1 MNNLKQAMWAAT
13 LVLVASPASADLN
26 AALQDMYVVTGNEP
40 TIYQSQRR
48 LGIDAGYLRVRA
60 PVNTFNVVNF
70 SPPRFDVG
78 CGGLDLYG
86 GSFSFINAEQFRQLL
101 RQIGANALGYAFK
114 LALSSICADCEAQLT
129 QLMNDIAEK
138 TQMQMDSCKWAQGLV
153 EDSAKALG
161 FKFEQEHSLEEAAQ
175 GTFGDTWEAI
185 QSMFEDPGTDKSGL
199 EADGADSTNPEVGN
213 LTWNA
218 LTLTNTAA
226 RFNFVPGNINHN
238 ELLLNIA
245 GSFNLRAPKTTEV
258 EQGDVKDFQSQR
270 LTYEEFKGGKDQDAV
285 TGNDAFPL
293 VRCQDQLEC
302 IDLVI
307 VPAWDFEGVS
317 QWVRT
322 RLQESADHMKSPATI
337 ANNHTVLQQ
346 QFLGSL
352 PYTVMR
358 HMMVM
363 QGDGAALDGYVQLMT
378 EPITRIYASHLAS
391 QIVKAIRLAYEDS
404 DTPDMPNNVKE
415 NLAIFEQAALE
426 DRRAASGEFA
436 DVWIK
441 AEEFVALRRRNYGD
455 PGFTVKAKTN

>member
-1 MNNLKQAMWAAT
+1 M
-13 LVLVASPASADLN
+13 
-26 AALQDMYVVTGNEP
+26 
-40 TIYQSQRR
+40 
-48 LGIDAGYLRVRA
+48 
-60 PVNTFNVVNF
+60 
-70 SPPRFDVG
+70 
-78 CGGLDLYG
+78 
-86 GSFSFINAEQFRQLL
+86 L

-138 TQMQMDSCKWAQGLV
+138 TQMQVDSCKWAQGLV

-226 RFNFVPGNINHN
+226 RFNFVPGNINHH

-245 GSFNLRAPKTTEV
+245 GSFNMRAPAAAEV
-258 EQGDVKDFQSQR
+258 EQGDVKDFQSAR
-270 LTYEEFKGGKDQDAV
+270 LTYQELKEGLNQEGGTA
-285 TGNDAFPL
+285 NDAFPL
-293 VRCQDQLEC
+293 VRCQDQAEC
-302 IDLVI
+302 INLAI
-307 VPAWDFEGVS
+307 VPDWDFDGVTP
-317 QWVRT
+317 WVQA
-322 RLQESADHMKSPATI
+322 RLQESADHMKNPATI
-337 ANNHTVLQQ
+337 PNNHTVLQQ

-363 QGDGAALDGYVQLMT
+363 QGDGAALDGYVQIMK
-378 EPITRIYASHLAS
+378 EPIARVYASHLAL
-391 QIVKAIRLAYEDS
+391 QMVKAVRLAYEDT
-404 DTPDMPNNVKE
+404 DTPDMPKNVKE
-415 NLAIFEQAALE
+415 NLNRFEHDAIE
-426 DRRAASGEFA
+426 DRRAASNEFA

-441 AEEFVALRRRNYGD
+441 AEQYVALHRRNYGD
-455 PGFTVKAKTN
+455 PGIAVKAKTQ